1 MNNKGPTLTIIKSEN
16 DEIFGGFTKSNWNNE
31 NFAYGY
37 DEDAFLYSITNKKIF
52 DVIKPVF
59 WIMIEIMLLLVLEI
73 QMIGMEFICL
83 MNSWVV
89 LKVIVIQKN

>member
-1 MNNKGPTLTIIKSEN
+1 MFNNKGPTLTIIKSEN

-37 DEDAFLYSITNKKIF
+37 DEDAFLYFITNKKIF
-52 DVIKPVF
+52 YVIKPEKA
-59 WIMIEIMLLLVLEI
+59 ILNYDIDYILLVLEI

-83 MNSWVV
+83 MNS
-89 LKVIVIQKN
+89 

>member
-37 DEDAFLYSITNKKIF
+37 DEDAFYIRLQIKKYLMLLNQ
-52 DVIKPVF
+52 KKLF
-59 WIMIEIMLLLVLEI
+59 WIMI
-73 QMIGMEFICL
+73 
-83 MNSWVV
+83 
-89 LKVIVIQKN
+89 